1 MAGAETATKRNSIQA
16 RAAEPAL
23 LQTMNVISN
32 ESSSR
37 TVSLINGTVR
47 VLYWESIL
55 ADTVSASVI
64 FTDAGNTMSSN
75 KQTKRG
81 TKKSKNKVSAVEG
94 LPITGGETVYLKF
107 TDNNGNTLSFNDEN
121 GILIINDRPTIPT
134 KSQTSSKTYELILS
148 SQEFID
154 NEKERVKYCSAEQPS
169 DQVKTIFEKVLKTK
183 KKIDIEDTKEPL
195 QYTGNNR
202 KPFYVIN
209 DLSKKSVSAK
219 SQELGVSAGYFFWE
233 TSKGYHFKSIDTLLS
248 GEKKKKI
255 IYNESADNKTPK
267 GYDIKALTLDMSS
280 RVNVQKKYQRGA
292 YSNRSIK
299 IDPFTTEYKVSIRNA
314 FDPKVQEKLKLYL
327 KKF

>member
-1 MAGAETATKRNSIQA
+1 MAGQGNKNLKRNLS

-23 LQTMNVISN
+23 LEKITVLAKKGKN
-32 ESSSR
+32 
-37 TVSLINGTVR
+37 TVSLLGGTVR

-64 FTDAGNTMSSN
+64 FTDAGNTMTTQ
-75 KQTKRG
+75 KKGQGHGKR
-81 TKKSKNKVSAVEG
+81 KRKVSAVEG

-183 KKIDIEDTKEPL
+183 KKIDIEDTKQPL
-195 QYTGNNR
+195 QYIGNNR
-202 KPFYVIN
+202 KPF
-209 DLSKKSVSAK
+209 
-219 SQELGVSAGYFFWE
+219 
-233 TSKGYHFKSIDTLLS
+233 
-248 GEKKKKI
+248 
-255 IYNESADNKTPK
+255 
-267 GYDIKALTLDMSS
+267 
-280 RVNVQKKYQRGA
+280 
-292 YSNRSIK
+292 
-299 IDPFTTEYKVSIRNA
+299 
-314 FDPKVQEKLKLYL
+314 
-327 KKF
+327 

>member
-1 MAGAETATKRNSIQA
+1 MSGAVTAAKRKATQA

-23 LQTMNVISN
+23 LQRLDVISN
-32 ESSSR
+32 ENESSS
-37 TVSLINGTVR
+37 VSLLGGTVR

-183 KKIDIEDTKEPL
+183 KKIDIEDTKQPL
-195 QYTGNNR
+195 QYILNLNIQLFSRTMSHLR
-202 KPFYVIN
+202 ICIIN
-209 DLSKKSVSAK
+209 
-219 SQELGVSAGYFFWE
+219 
-233 TSKGYHFKSIDTLLS
+233 
-248 GEKKKKI
+248 
-255 IYNESADNKTPK
+255 
-267 GYDIKALTLDMSS
+267 
-280 RVNVQKKYQRGA
+280 
-292 YSNRSIK
+292 
-299 IDPFTTEYKVSIRNA
+299 
-314 FDPKVQEKLKLYL
+314 
-327 KKF
+327 KFLRC